1 MKNISLKM
9 LSILCIS
16 IILADF
22 FYNWYFEQLFF
33 NFFLFTI
40 FLKIILLVANIYIFL
55 CSVSH
60 LRYHHKR
67 IQDFLPVV
75 ILVSYVAFLFANG
88 EQFMNFNIYKEKR
101 TDMIQMVNEQKLH
114 ADTESS
120 MIKLPSEYQ
129 NISSN
134 GEAILLSDLNDSLIV
149 GFWLSRGFLDSG
161 FTMVVYA
168 ADDNAESIKNG
179 ITTVMW
185 PYYNI
190 SVQKLEKN
198 WFFVKAQ
205 E

>member
-1 MKNISLKM
+1 
-9 LSILCIS
+9 
-16 IILADF
+16 
-22 FYNWYFEQLFF
+22 
-33 NFFLFTI
+33 
-40 FLKIILLVANIYIFL
+40 
-55 CSVSH
+55 
-60 LRYHHKR
+60 
-67 IQDFLPVV
+67 
-75 ILVSYVAFLFANG
+75 
-88 EQFMNFNIYKEKR
+88 MNFNIYKEKR

-120 MIKLPSEYQ
+120 IIKLPSEYQ
-129 NISSN
+129 NISSD

-161 FTMVVYA
+161 FTMFVYA
-168 ADDNAESIKNG
+168 SDDNAESIKNG

-190 SVQKLEKN
+190 FVEKLEKN

>member
-1 MKNISLKM
+1 
-9 LSILCIS
+9 
-16 IILADF
+16 
-22 FYNWYFEQLFF
+22 
-33 NFFLFTI
+33 
-40 FLKIILLVANIYIFL
+40 
-55 CSVSH
+55 
-60 LRYHHKR
+60 
-67 IQDFLPVV
+67 
-75 ILVSYVAFLFANG
+75 
-88 EQFMNFNIYKEKR
+88 
-101 TDMIQMVNEQKLH
+101 MIQMVNEQKLH

-161 FTMVVYA
+161 FTMFVYA

>member
-120 MIKLPSEYQ
+120 MIKLPAEYQ

-134 GEAILLSDLNDSLIV
+134 GETILLSDLNDSLIV

-161 FTMVVYA
+161 FTMFVYA
-168 ADDNAESIKNG
+168 SNDNAESIKNG

>member
-1 MKNISLKM
+1 M

-120 MIKLPSEYQ
+120 IIKLPSEYQ
-129 NISSN
+129 NISSD

-161 FTMVVYA
+161 FTMFVYA
-168 ADDNAESIKNG
+168 SDDNAESIKNG

-190 SVQKLEKN
+190 FVEKLEKN